1 MPAVS
6 VKGVS
11 KKYRFYRS
19 GRDRLKETLSFGRK
33 RYGRDFW
40 ALRDINLDVEPGTT
54 PQHNRWHS
62 TAHER
67 YGRG

>member
-19 GRDRLKETLSFGRK
+19 GRDRLKETLSFGR
-33 RYGRDFW
+33 
-40 ALRDINLDVEPGTT
+40 
-54 PQHNRWHS
+54 
-62 TAHER
+62 
-67 YGRG
+67 